1 MYKYNVFAFAALY
14 ILFVNG
20 QAPPPPPIVVQAGFQ
35 GTVYTPETV
44 TAAINATVAFQFFGN
59 VHTVTQ
65 SSFEEP
71 CSPLPGGFHSGY
83 IRGLNLTAPVQIW
96 NLVVTNV
103 NAPIWFFCA
112 TTSPTFHCSD
122 GMVGAINPP
131 SQAMYSQFSSAALLI
146 TTTATVNPTPTLTG
160 QGAFAS
166 STPTPSFSPV
176 PNSSSPTTS
185 SAVTLPTS
193 TSSSTPS
200 STNTAAATTSHLGAI
215 VGGAVGGSVGFIGL
229 VLVVCW
235 LFFLRKKRSPT
246 TDLGDSLRYPPGRR
260 PSEPFAEVQRPE
272 TFYPNTASVISN
284 PNTNSFTPTDRLI
297 PVRASG
303 STGPV
308 LLQPPYIR
316 RQESGPSDLASLSSN
331 LPSTSGRN
339 APDQSSG
346 INMRAL
352 AQEVAAVLSQNSQ
365 SAGHKNPPELR
376 PELAVQNHD
385 QEDASSHETTD
396 RPPNYQAATGP
407 STIGLSGHG
416 PKGSI

>member
-1 MYKYNVFAFAALY
+1 MLFRYNVFAFAALY

-35 GTVYTPETV
+35 GTVYTPQTV
-44 TAAINATVAFQFFGN
+44 TAALNATVAFQFFGN

-146 TTTATVNPTPTLTG
+146 TTTATVNPTPILTG

-166 STPTPSFSPV
+166 TTPTPSFAPV
-176 PNSSSPTTS
+176 PISSSPTTS

-193 TSSSTPS
+193 TSSSTSSSTPS
-200 STNTAAATTSHLGAI
+200 STNTAASTTSNVGAI

-235 LFFLRKKRSPT
+235 LFFLRKKQTPT
-246 TDLGDSLRYPPGRR
+246 TFDPDHDDSLRYHLFPGRR

-284 PNTNSFTPTDRLI
+284 TNTNGFTPTDRLI
-297 PVRASG
+297 PVRPSG

-308 LLQPPYIR
+308 ILQPPYVR
-316 RQESGPSDLASLSSN
+316 RQESAPSGLASSSSN
-331 LPSTSGRN
+331 FPSTSGRN
-339 APDQSSG
+339 VPDHSSS
-346 INMRAL
+346 IDMRAL
-352 AQEVAAVLSQNSQ
+352 AQEVAAVLSQNSLG
-365 SAGHKNPPELR
+365 SPGHNSQDLRGTTTSVLSPE
-376 PELAVQNHD
+376 
-385 QEDASSHETTD
+385 S
-396 RPPNYQAATGP
+396 
-407 STIGLSGHG
+407 
-416 PKGSI
+416 